1 MAAGFLRKHPLTRFD
16 AAFYEREPSLEVTLT
31 KRFAYALSTTL
42 MYGRRGLKRL
52 LARVAFSNGVVVN
65 IEQIW
70 TLNYMPGDLDLANVD
85 LSQGEHVIG
94 FGSETIRKII
104 RATYHCRSRA
114 EEDYFLARWI
124 AS

>member
-1 MAAGFLRKHPLTRFD
+1 
-16 AAFYEREPSLEVTLT
+16 
-31 KRFAYALSTTL
+31 